1 MLMWN
6 EKEKTRMNSKKIVAE
21 IDWNIDSNLRWN
33 FTIRFI
39 SIYTRL
45 LTGKYLDT
53 FSSMLYLG
61 GLEN

>member
-1 MLMWN
+1 
-6 EKEKTRMNSKKIVAE
+6 MNSNKMVAE
-21 IDWNIDSNLRWN
+21 IDCNIDSNLRWN

-45 LTGKYLDT
+45 MTGKYLDT